1 MKSCRNVALSLL
13 AVLMTGGCLNTKS
26 VAFQEQ
32 PAELTSPAAACRA
45 AAEAE
50 GRTVIEVTDVREV
63 TPGYW
68 EARFVIDDPELRNA
82 LACRHN
88 PREGFTEVVRL
99 DG

>member
-1 MKSCRNVALSLL
+1 LKHYGKLALRLLVALV
-13 AVLMTGGCLNTKS
+13 AAGCLNTQS
-26 VAFQEQ
+26 AAFEQQ
-32 PAELTSPAAACRA
+32 PAALTSPAAACRA

-68 EARFVIDDPELRNA
+68 EARFVVEDPELRNA
-82 LACRHN
+82 LGCRHN
-88 PREGFTEVVRL
+88 PGDGFTEVVRL

>member
-1 MKSCRNVALSLL
+1 MKHYGKLALRLL
-13 AVLMTGGCLNTKS
+13 AVLVAAGCLNTQS
-26 VAFQEQ
+26 VAFEEQ
-32 PAELTSPAAACRA
+32 PPALTSPAAACRA

-68 EARFVIDDPELRNA
+68 EARFVVEDPELRNA
-82 LACRHN
+82 LGCRHN
-88 PREGFTEVVRL
+88 PGDGFTEVVRL